1 MKMEVRVF
9 TAGPI
14 MVDEITAW
22 FKDQEPRIPVTVS
35 VVEREGESRTAVYA
49 LFLDAPVV
57 ENVAAGAS
65 VSDSEALAWEI
76 ARSETRR
83 KENEELLDMLVK
95 WFDGGETPQLFAQ
108 TAELLKKAGRA

>member
-57 ENVAAGAS
+57 VVDEKAS
-65 VSDSEALAWEI
+65 ALE
-76 ARSETRR
+76 

-108 TAELLKKAGRA
+108 TAEVLKKAGRA